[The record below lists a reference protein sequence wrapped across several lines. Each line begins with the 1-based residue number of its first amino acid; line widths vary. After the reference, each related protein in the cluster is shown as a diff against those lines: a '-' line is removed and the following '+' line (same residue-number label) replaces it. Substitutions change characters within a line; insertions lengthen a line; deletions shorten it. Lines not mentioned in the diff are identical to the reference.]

1 MLNTSKNFVKYL
13 DNYDK
18 QCQTKYNRRLL
29 YNISAEYNQSYLDKS
44 HNIALTENINIDPF
58 YQLYGN
64 GKTFTLDKKVLED
77 ISLNKKVEEKEKEK
91 KKYVEITEKIESISD
106 LIDITT
112 KYEDS
117 EDIEYNIDFQSI
129 VKIKTDLESLNNMI
143 GMDKLKE
150 NVFDQLLYFVQKL
163 HISNAGGDYKHTVIY
178 GPPGT
183 GKTEIA
189 KIIGRMYSK
198 IGVLPNNKFV
208 KVTRQDLIAGYLGQ
222 TAIKTAKVKEDALG
236 GVLFIDEAYSLA
248 SGEKEDS
255 FSKECLDTLCESLSN
270 YKNNLMVIIAGYEEE
285 LKTTFFRMNKGL
297 NSRFIWRFTMEPYSA
312 IELMQIYKK
321 IVENNE
327 WQLYTNDELEDKWFK
342 KHSEDFK
349 SYGRD
354 MEQLF
359 TYTKICHS
367 RRVYGKDKNERKKI
381 KMDDI
386 KKGYLMFL
394 DNRKEKEKEEII
406 YGLYV

>member
-1 MLNTSKNFVKYL
+1 
-13 DNYDK
+13 
-18 QCQTKYNRRLL
+18 
-29 YNISAEYNQSYLDKS
+29 
-44 HNIALTENINIDPF
+44 
-58 YQLYGN
+58 
-64 GKTFTLDKKVLED
+64 
-77 ISLNKKVEEKEKEK
+77 
-91 KKYVEITEKIESISD
+91 
-106 LIDITT
+106 
-112 KYEDS
+112 
-117 EDIEYNIDFQSI
+117 
-129 VKIKTDLESLNNMI
+129 
-143 GMDKLKE
+143 
-150 NVFDQLLYFVQKL
+150 
-163 HISNAGGDYKHTVIY
+163 
-178 GPPGT
+178 
-183 GKTEIA
+183 
-189 KIIGRMYSK
+189 
-198 IGVLPNNKFV
+198 
-208 KVTRQDLIAGYLGQ
+208 
-222 TAIKTAKVKEDALG
+222 
-236 GVLFIDEAYSLA
+236 LFIDEAYSLA

-321 IVENNE
+321 IVESNE
-327 WQLYTNDELEDKWFK
+327 WNLYTNNELEEKWFK

-349 SYGRD
+349 NYGRD

-386 KKGYLMFL
+386 KNGYLMFL
-394 DNRKEKEKEEII
+394 DNRKEKEKKEII